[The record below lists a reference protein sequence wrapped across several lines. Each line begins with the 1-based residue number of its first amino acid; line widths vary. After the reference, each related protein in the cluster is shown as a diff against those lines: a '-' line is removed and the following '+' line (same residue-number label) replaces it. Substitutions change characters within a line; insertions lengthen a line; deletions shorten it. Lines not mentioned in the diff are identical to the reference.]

1 MKKLTGILVLIALIV
16 IVVIQLKVNKSTTEN
31 RVFILDK
38 NAPIAVFAETVSN
51 IKSVNGANYS
61 GNFEAM
67 NEVKLNA
74 EVQGLIVDVLVDEG
88 QHVKKGQALV
98 RINDDMLQLKL
109 SALKTQIAGLKKD
122 EARYSILVKEDAIQ
136 GIKLEKT
143 QLALDGL
150 LIEQNSILD
159 QIRKTTVRAPFN
171 GTISMK
177 FCEKGGFASPAMP
190 LMELVN
196 MDRMK
201 FVINVPEGEID
212 LFNSTTDYWV
222 KTDIDPS
229 KNIPVKWIQTSPKG
243 NFGNSFKV
251 EFLVDQY
258 PNLKSKMFGTIGFA
272 TTGKKSDQLEIS
284 KKSILGSESHPE
296 IYIIKG
302 GKAIRSSIVIQRRVG
317 DKLFVSKGIEIG
329 DTIITGGF
337 INLFDN
343 ANVKVSS
350 HN

>member
-1 MKKLTGILVLIALIV
+1 MKKLTGILILIALIAL
-16 IVVIQLKVNKSTTEN
+16 VVIQLKANKTTTEN
-31 RVFILDK
+31 RVFVLDK
-38 NAPIAVFAETVSN
+38 NAPISVFAETVSN
-51 IKSVNGANYS
+51 LKSENDVNYS
-61 GNFEAM
+61 GNFEAL
-67 NEVKLNA
+67 NEVKLSP
-74 EVQGLIVDVLVDEG
+74 ESQGLIVDVMVDEG

-98 RINDDMLQLKL
+98 RISDDMLQLKL

-122 EARYSILVKEDAIQ
+122 EARYTNLVKEDAIQ

-143 QLALDGL
+143 QVALDGL
-150 LIEQNSILD
+150 LAEQNSILD

-201 FVINVPEGEID
+201 FVINVPEGEIN
-212 LFNSTTDYWV
+212 LFNSTTKYWV
-222 KTDIDPS
+222 QTDIDPS
-229 KNIPVKWIQTSPKG
+229 KKIAVQWIQTSPKG

-251 EFLVDQY
+251 EFLVDQH

-272 TTGKKSDQLEIS
+272 PTGKKNDQLEIS

-296 IYIIKG
+296 VYIIKG
-302 GKAIRSSIVIQRRVG
+302 GKAIRSSIVIQRREG
-317 DKLFVSKGIEIG
+317 DKLFVSKGIALG

-343 ANVKVSS
+343 ANVKVTS
-350 HN
+350 ND